1 MFHFL
6 SQKRLKRRG
15 FSSGQKRRKATEG
28 AVSGMLRHGWQVC
41 GSIFFLFAVLVSLG
55 LIFLSSPDSV
65 FGQNPL
71 QIMVVVGLITATL
84 MIHWYVSQPETF
96 GRNSRVSLMML
107 VILAQLLLVKFCGFL
122 AVTFAPAGGFRF
134 IVEPYV
140 FAPMVMS
147 LLIGRRHG
155 TFAVIYSSLLAAM
168 TVAREDAFFF
178 VIFSMIC
185 GFVAVYLTDRVRRR
199 SRLMTAGLYV
209 GLACVLLALALG
221 EIQWPGLSGS
231 GSQWELF
238 GKKALSAILVST
250 LTAVLVSGILPMI
263 ELLFRITTDVSWIEL
278 ADLNHPLLKR
288 MTIEAPGTYHHSLV
302 VATLSET
309 AAEAVGANAFQCRVC
324 SYFHDIGKMN
334 KPAYFVENIAGG
346 HNPHDDLTPTM
357 SALIV
362 MAHVKDG
369 VDMALKYKL
378 NREIIDV
385 IQEHH
390 GTSLT
395 RFFYH
400 RALQHRDE
408 IRQQVENQQ
417 AREEDIPVVKK
428 ESFRYAGPCP
438 RTRESAII
446 SLADAVESASRSM
459 QKPTPKK
466 IEELIEEIV
475 QDRLN
480 DHQLDHTSLTLADLA
495 TIKESLA
502 VTLRSMM
509 HTRIAYP
516 KVEEL
521 AENGKPKKAYS
532 GKKSGSGKARGSA
545 GGNAGDGD
553 SKFDN
558 KKSDSEGKEVPS
570 ALP

>member
-1 MFHFL
+1 MRY
-6 SQKRLKRRG
+6 SWEVRG
-15 FSSGQKRRKATEG
+15 A
-28 AVSGMLRHGWQVC
+28 
-41 GSIFFLFAVLVSLG
+41 IFFLFAVLVSLW
-55 LIFLSSPDSV
+55 LIFFSSQVSV

-84 MIHWYVSQPETF
+84 MIHWHVSQAETF
-96 GRNSRVSLMML
+96 RRNSRVTLMIL
-107 VILAQLLLVKFCGFL
+107 VIMIQLLLVKLSEFL
-122 AVTFAPAGGFRF
+122 AMTFAPEGGFRF

-155 TFAVIYSSLLAAM
+155 TFAVIYASLLAAM
-168 TVAREDAFFF
+168 TVPKEHAFFF

-185 GFVAVYLTDRVRRR
+185 GFVAIFLTDRVRRR
-199 SRLMTAGLYV
+199 SRLMTAGVYV
-209 GLACVLLALALG
+209 GFSCVLLAMALG
-221 EIQWPGLSGS
+221 QIQWPGLDATSVE
-231 GSQWELF
+231 WELF

-250 LTAVLVSGILPMI
+250 FTAVIVSGILPLI
-263 ELLFRITTDVSWIEL
+263 EGLFRITTDVSWIEL

-288 MTIEAPGTYHHSLV
+288 MTIEAPGTYHHSLM

-309 AAEAVGANAFQCRVC
+309 AAEAVGANAFMCRVC
-324 SYFHDIGKMN
+324 SYFHDVGKMN
-334 KPAYFVENIAGG
+334 KPAYFVENIGDG
-346 HNPHDDLTPTM
+346 HNPHDELTPSM

-369 VDMALKYKL
+369 VDLALKHKL
-378 NREIIDV
+378 NREVIDV
-385 IQEHH
+385 IREHH

-408 IRQQVENQQ
+408 IRELVEEGKEH
-417 AREEDIPVVKK
+417 EEDIPVVKK

-475 QDRLN
+475 KDRLN
-480 DHQLDHTSLTLADLA
+480 DHQLDHTALTLADLA
-495 TIKESLA
+495 TIKDSFST
-502 VTLRSMM
+502 TLRSMM
-509 HTRIAYP
+509 HTRMAYP

-521 AENGKPKKAYS
+521 SDKTRK
-532 GKKSGSGKARGSA
+532 R
-545 GGNAGDGD
+545 
-553 SKFDN
+553 
-558 KKSDSEGKEVPS
+558 KSDTKKLSKSQKAVDSQTEDLGESDKEKKDQGDENKEIS
-570 ALP
+570 SKAS